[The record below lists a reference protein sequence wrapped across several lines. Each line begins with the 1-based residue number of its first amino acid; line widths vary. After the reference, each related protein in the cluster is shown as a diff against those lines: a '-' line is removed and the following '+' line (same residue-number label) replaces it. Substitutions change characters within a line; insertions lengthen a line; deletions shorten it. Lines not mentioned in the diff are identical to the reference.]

1 LKSAAK
7 GRFKWEPAALMVL
20 LIAIGFWLVM
30 NPSGNKAHPRT
41 DALTS
46 EIRIGDTRGL
56 VEVTGDS
63 PETQKFRLLTREGF
77 ESPDLSR
84 REFESIFGTA
94 VTAQVA
100 DGRANWLFRLLNI
113 TSWISLVWIA
123 IGFGGQ
129 LMFSGRMFLQW
140 LISERHKV
148 SIITPAFWW
157 FSLLGGI
164 CLFTYFVWRQDAVG
178 VLGQSSGIVIYAR
191 NLRLISKQKR
201 REAKARELAAASDGV
216 AQGTTKPSRAESL
229 S

>member
-1 LKSAAK
+1 MTPETK

-20 LIAIGFWLVM
+20 LVGIGFWLVM
-30 NPSGNKAHPRT
+30 NPSGNRARPRPES
-41 DALTS
+41 LTT
-46 EIRIGDTRGL
+46 EIRVGDTRGI

-63 PETQKFRLLTREGF
+63 QQSQRFRLLTRDGF
-77 ESPDLSR
+77 ESAELSR
-84 REFESIFGTA
+84 TQFEAVFGSQIA
-94 VTAQVA
+94 ASVA
-100 DGRANWLFRLLNI
+100 DGRTNWLFRLLNI
-113 TSWISLVWIA
+113 TSWVSLVWIA

-201 REAKARELAAASDGV
+201 RE
-216 AQGTTKPSRAESL
+216 SRAL
-229 S
+229 G

>member
-1 LKSAAK
+1 MNPAPK
-7 GRFKWEPAALMVL
+7 GRFKWEPAALMAL
-20 LIAIGFWLVM
+20 LIGIGFWLVM
-30 NPSGNKAHPRT
+30 NPSGNKAHPRK
-41 DALTS
+41 DSLTS
-46 EIRIGDTRGL
+46 EIRIGDTRGV

-63 PETQKFRLLTREGF
+63 PESQKFRVLTREGF
-77 ESPDLSR
+77 ESPELSR
-84 REFESIFGTA
+84 PEFEAVFGAA
-94 VTAQVA
+94 VATQVA
-100 DGRANWLFRLLNI
+100 DGRANFLFRFLNI
-113 TSWISLVWIA
+113 TSWASLVWIA

-191 NLRLISKQKR
+191 NLRLIAKQKR
-201 REAKARELAAASDGV
+201 REAAAS
-216 AQGTTKPSRAESL
+216 QTTATEADSSPDEPERSRAGSL

>member
-1 LKSAAK
+1 MKPDSKA
-7 GRFKWEPAALMVL
+7 RFKWEPAALMVL

-30 NPSGNKAHPRT
+30 NPSGNKAHPR
-41 DALTS
+41 DEALTS
-46 EIRIGDTRGL
+46 EIRIGDTRGV

-63 PETQKFRLLTREGF
+63 PDTQKFRLLTREGF
-77 ESPDLSR
+77 ESPDLTRS
-84 REFESIFGTA
+84 EFENIFGKS

-113 TSWISLVWIA
+113 TSWVSLVWIA

-191 NLRLISKQKR
+191 NLRLIAKQKR
-201 REAKARELAAASDGV
+201 REAEARELAGTQDTIAA
-216 AQGTTKPSRAESL
+216 GTSQRSRAESL

>member
-1 LKSAAK
+1 MKSAAK

-30 NPSGNKAHPRT
+30 NPSGNKAHPRA

-63 PETQKFRLLTREGF
+63 PQTQRFRVLTREGF

-84 REFESIFGTA
+84 QEFESIFGTSVA
-94 VTAQVA
+94 AQVA

-191 NLRLISKQKR
+191 NLRLISKQRR
-201 REAKARELAAASDGV
+201 REAKARELATATGDT
-216 AQGTTKPSRAESL
+216 AQGTSKPSRAESL

>member
-1 LKSAAK
+1 MRL
-7 GRFKWEPAALMVL
+7 GFKWEPAALMAL
-20 LIAIGFWLVM
+20 LIGIGFWLVM
-30 NPSGNKAHPRT
+30 NPSGNKAHPRD

-46 EIRIGDTRGL
+46 ELRIGDTRGL
-56 VEVTGDS
+56 VEVTGETPD
-63 PETQKFRLLTREGF
+63 TQKFRVLTREGF
-77 ESPDLSR
+77 ASPELSR
-84 REFESIFGTA
+84 AEFESIFGSKVA
-94 VTAQVA
+94 SQVA
-100 DGRANWLFRLLNI
+100 DGRSNWLFRLLNI
-113 TSWISLVWIA
+113 TSWVSLVWIA

-129 LMFSGRMFLQW
+129 LLFSGRMFIQW

-191 NLRLISKQKR
+191 NLRLLSKQKR
-201 REAKARELAAASDGV
+201 REAKARHIAAS
-216 AQGTTKPSRAESL
+216 QGDAVPSGQEPSRAGSL

>member
-30 NPSGNKAHPRT
+30 NPSGNKSHPRAG
-41 DALTS
+41 ALTS

-56 VEVTGDS
+56 VEVMGDS

-84 REFESIFGTA
+84 REFESIFGSA

-191 NLRLISKQKR
+191 NLRLISKQRR
-201 REAKARELAAASDGV
+201 REAKARELAAATGDA
-216 AQGTTKPSRAESL
+216 AQGTTKPSPAESL

>member
-1 LKSAAK
+1 MKPGNKA
-7 GRFKWEPAALMVL
+7 RFKWEPAALMVL

-30 NPSGNKAHPRT
+30 NPSGNKAHPRS

-63 PETQKFRLLTREGF
+63 PETQRFRLLTREGF
-77 ESPDLSR
+77 ESPDLTR
-84 REFESIFGTA
+84 NQFESIFGQSVA
-94 VTAQVA
+94 AQVA

-113 TSWISLVWIA
+113 TSWVSLVWIA

-191 NLRLISKQKR
+191 NLRLIAKQRR
-201 REAKARELAAASDGV
+201 REAEARESADTQAAIA
-216 AQGTTKPSRAESL
+216 AGTSQRSRAESL

>member
-1 LKSAAK
+1 MKPAAK
-7 GRFKWEPAALMVL
+7 ARFKWEPAALMVL

-30 NPSGNKAHPRT
+30 NPSGDKAHPRPG
-41 DALTS
+41 ALTS

-56 VEVTGDS
+56 VEVTGLS
-63 PETQKFRLLTREGF
+63 PESQTFRLLTREGF
-77 ESPDLSR
+77 ESPNLTR
-84 REFESIFGTA
+84 AEFEKIFGA
-94 VTAQVA
+94 SVAAQVA
-100 DGRANWLFRLLNI
+100 DGRANWLFRLFNI

-129 LMFSGRMFLQW
+129 LLFSGRMFLQW

-191 NLRLISKQKR
+191 NLRLIAKQKR
-201 REAKARELAAASDGV
+201 REAKAGEMTAAPPTPRPD
-216 AQGTTKPSRAESL
+216 R
-229 S
+229 

>member
-1 LKSAAK
+1 VNPGSK

-20 LIAIGFWLVM
+20 LIGIGFWLVM
-30 NPSGNKAHPRT
+30 NPSGNKIHPRIE
-41 DALTS
+41 ALTS

-77 ESPDLSR
+77 ESPDLTR
-84 REFESIFGTA
+84 KEFESIFGKGVA
-94 VTAQVA
+94 AQVA
-100 DGRANWLFRLLNI
+100 DGRTNWLFRLLNI
-113 TSWISLVWIA
+113 TGWFSLVWIA

-157 FSLLGGI
+157 FSLFGGI

-191 NLRLISKQKR
+191 NLRLISKQRR
-201 REAKARELAAASDGV
+201 REAEARESAAAADGI
-216 AQGTTKPSRAESL
+216 AQGTAKPSRAGSL

>member
-1 LKSAAK
+1 MKL
-7 GRFKWEPAALMVL
+7 GFKWEPAALMAI

-30 NPSGNKAHPRT
+30 NPAGKKLHPRE

-46 EIRIGDTRGL
+46 EIRIGETRGI
-56 VEVTGDS
+56 VEISGDS
-63 PETQKFRLLTREGF
+63 SAAQRFRILTRDGY
-77 ESPDLSR
+77 ESKEFSR
-84 REFESIFGTA
+84 VEFESVFGPTI
-94 VTAQVA
+94 TSQIA
-100 DGRANWLFRLLNI
+100 DGQTNWLFRLFNI
-113 TSWISLVWIA
+113 TSWASLVWIA

-191 NLRLISKQKR
+191 NLRLIAKQKR
-201 REAKARELAAASDGV
+201 REAQARDLALAENPV
-216 AQGTTKPSRAESL
+216 PLTEPKRSRAGSL

>member
-1 LKSAAK
+1 MNSEKK
-7 GRFKWEPAALMVL
+7 GRFKWEPAALMAL
-20 LIAIGFWLVM
+20 LIGIGFWLVL
-30 NPSGNKAHPRT
+30 NPAGNKMHARD
-41 DALTS
+41 DALTT
-46 EIRIGDTRGL
+46 EVRIGDTRGL

-84 REFESIFGTA
+84 REFESIFGATLA
-94 VTAQVA
+94 AQVA
-100 DGRANWLFRLLNI
+100 DGQTNRLFRFLNI
-113 TSWISLVWIA
+113 TSWFSLVWIA

-129 LMFSGRMFLQW
+129 FLFSGRMFLQW

-164 CLFTYFVWRQDAVG
+164 CLFTYFVWRQDPVG

-201 REAKARELAAASDGV
+201 REAAGKE
-216 AQGTTKPSRAESL
+216 
-229 S
+229 

>member
-1 LKSAAK
+1 MNPGAK
-7 GRFKWEPAALMVL
+7 GRFKWEPAALMAL
-20 LIAIGFWLVM
+20 LIGIGFWLVM
-30 NPSGNKAHPRT
+30 SPSGNRMHPQK
-41 DALTS
+41 DALTT
-46 EIRIGDTRGL
+46 EVRIGDTRGV

-63 PETQKFRLLTREGF
+63 PASQKFRLLTRDGF
-77 ESPDLSR
+77 ESASLSR
-84 REFESIFGTA
+84 SEFEAVFGASIAT
-94 VTAQVA
+94 QVA
-100 DGRANWLFRLLNI
+100 DGRENWLFRLLNI
-113 TSWISLVWIA
+113 TSWASLVWIA

-191 NLRLISKQKR
+191 NLRLISKQRR
-201 REAKARELAAASDGV
+201 REAEARENIAAASGNPV
-216 AQGTTKPSRAESL
+216 AGSQPSGAGSL